1 MAKIYSE
8 VASNVSSV
16 IQRRVAVLLW
26 VWGWFRKKR
35 NRGQVK
41 NSKCQQ
47 EELAFLAEKQEKRRQ
62 HPSCSRII

>member
-16 IQRRVAVLLW
+16 IQRSCGGFAVG
-26 VWGWFRKKR
+26 VGMVSQKTKPY
-35 NRGQVK
+35 QVK

>member
-16 IQRRVAVLLW
+16 IQRRVGGFV
-26 VWGWFRKKR
+26 VGWKNGFQKTKPY
-35 NRGQVK
+35 QVK